1 MAIEL
6 KDSKRW
12 INAFLAIMAALF
24 GMVSVSFLEQLG
36 EWFDLEAKIQYF
48 QGVVQ
53 ITGVILGI
61 VTFVICQANHKAM
74 NHLNEVY
81 GELVKVVWPDR
92 ETVVKLTVGVVIG
105 VSIIS
110 SIFVFTDF
118 LFQKLLDLIY

>member
-12 INAFLAIMAALF
+12 INAFLAIIAVLF
-24 GMVSVSFLEQLG
+24 GMICISFIEQLG
-36 EWFDLEAKIQYF
+36 EWFDLEAKVQYF

-53 ITGVILGI
+53 ISGVLLGVMLFI
-61 VTFVICQANHKAM
+61 FCQTNKKAM
-74 NHLNEVY
+74 SHLNEVY
-81 GELVKVVWPDR
+81 EELVKVVWPDR
-92 ETVVKLTVGVVIG
+92 ETVVKMTIGVVIG

>member
-12 INAFLAIMAALF
+12 INAFLAIIAVLF
-24 GMVSVSFLEQLG
+24 GMISISFIEQLG
-36 EWFDLEAKIQYF
+36 EWFDLEAKVQYF

-53 ITGVILGI
+53 ISGVLLGVMLFI
-61 VTFVICQANHKAM
+61 FCQANKKAM
-74 NHLNEVY
+74 SHLNEVY
-81 GELVKVVWPDR
+81 EELVKVVWPDR
-92 ETVVKLTVGVVIG
+92 ETVVKMTIGVVIG

>member
-61 VTFVICQANHKAM
+61 MTFVVCQANQKAM